1 MQDRPTA
8 AELLRAAR
16 DFCERD
22 LLPEL
27 TGRRR
32 FHTRVLVNV
41 LSILEREWEGEDA
54 ALRAEWERLQT
65 LLGPADE
72 PERLADGVR
81 ERNKELS
88 ERIRSGALDD
98 RWDETLDLLRQTV
111 AEKLAIAN
119 PRYANSARSSS
130 PQEPMNGKR

>member
-8 AELLRAAR
+8 AELLQAAR

-32 FHTRVLVNV
+32 FHTRVLINV
-41 LSILEREWEGEDA
+41 LSILEREWEGEAD
-54 ALRAEWERLQT
+54 ALRAEWRRLDA
-65 LLGPADE
+65 LLGEAETRDDV
-72 PERLADGVR
+72 AGAVR

-88 ERIRSGALDD
+88 AKIRAGELDD
-98 RWDETLDLLRQTV
+98 RWDEMLSLLRETV

-119 PRYANSARSSS
+119 PRYAGSS
-130 PQEPMNGKR
+130 EGA